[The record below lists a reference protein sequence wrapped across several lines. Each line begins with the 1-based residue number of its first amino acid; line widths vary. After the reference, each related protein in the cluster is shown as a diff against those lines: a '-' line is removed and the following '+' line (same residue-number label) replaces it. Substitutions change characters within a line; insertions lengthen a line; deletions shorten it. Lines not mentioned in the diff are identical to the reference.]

1 MNQNL
6 VLFGVVDFYI
16 KVKELTAAQPSLTPL
31 CGVVTRNNLIA
42 ATTASVVLA

>member
-31 CGVVTRNNLIA
+31 LCGDA
-42 ATTASVVLA
+42 E